1 MSLEGEANEVLADGF
16 YDWVPLD
23 YVMIGAKCYAEES
36 GIPKEDAFRELIAYL
51 LGEGLMVV
59 GELGNGFEVWD
70 ISIDEA
76 IGHSMRVLVAT
87 DWFPAGEGPWFK
99 NTEKG
104 DRRGEA
110 HEEWER
116 SQDAGTALS
125 ARQRASVKVRWS
137 CGSGCIRCVRWGW
150 LTP

>member
-1 MSLEGEANEVLADGF
+1 MSFEDEVNEVLADGL

-36 GIPKEDAFRELIAYL
+36 GIPKEDAIRELIAYL

-76 IGHSMRVLVAT
+76 IGH
-87 DWFPAGEGPWFK
+87 
-99 NTEKG
+99 
-104 DRRGEA
+104 
-110 HEEWER
+110 
-116 SQDAGTALS
+116 
-125 ARQRASVKVRWS
+125 
-137 CGSGCIRCVRWGW
+137 
-150 LTP
+150 